1 MLEPTEDPNVFINK
15 LTKRKVKKGSQQYCK
30 IMMEQNEKNG
40 QSESTQSD
48 ETPPPSRKKIQK
60 KTKKVLTTI
69 AKENKS
75 KLEKSKDVEG
85 ELRKLLYEK
94 LCMTESKPPKHVPK
108 HVFKA
113 ASFKKKNRR
122 TPKND
127 CEAASFKAVINK
139 KSHYQQYP
147 SSSSSSD
154 SESSDTLSESESD

>member
-30 IMMEQNEKNG
+30 IMMEQNEKVLK
-40 QSESTQSD
+40 SQSD

-94 LCMTESKPPKHVPK
+94 LCMIESTPP
-108 HVFKA
+108 
-113 ASFKKKNRR
+113 KKKNRR
-122 TPKND
+122 TT
-127 CEAASFKAVINK
+127 VINK
-139 KSHYQQYP
+139 KSHYEEYP